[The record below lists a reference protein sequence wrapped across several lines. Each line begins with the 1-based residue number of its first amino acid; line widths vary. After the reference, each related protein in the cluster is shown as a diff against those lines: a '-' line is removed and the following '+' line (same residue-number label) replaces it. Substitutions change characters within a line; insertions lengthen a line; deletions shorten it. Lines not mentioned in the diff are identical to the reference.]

1 MVSKWIK
8 CFSVILAALCLVVC
22 IAGCDGGNGSSDS
35 SSTSSGTEGET
46 KPPHKVGY
54 IFHDKVDDPTFSA
67 EMNYQRTLAANRS
80 GMDTCYIDNVS
91 ITDFE
96 AAVKKLVEAG
106 CTDIVSGSSVFASRL
121 SSISNRYMN
130 INFIGYG
137 TTGGGS
143 NVSSYTE
150 LPYQGAYAGGIAA
163 AYNSYTRNIGF
174 VGDNDM
180 LYVTPVINAAALGA
194 QAVFSTAKLYA
205 AGATRD
211 NEIENAIDA
220 LIARD
225 CDVIICYTSSTH
237 AEEYCEEKG
246 VKFVGCHD
254 FSEKEGEYTKMLMY
268 FYALR
273 DSYFLAQFK
282 QMQFDTWTPGVYT
295 GRMGN
300 GIICISEVLS
310 ANKDQGLDKDQ
321 GLQQVL
327 NTLVSKLSSGGEI
340 FSGQLIDNKG
350 VARYLQSDVMSE
362 QQIFSMDWYVEGV
375 TVVGDYRVPRLT
387 LPDNPLE
394 IKV

>member
-1 MVSKWIK
+1 MIAKWIK
-8 CFSVILAALCLVVC
+8 CFSAILAALCLVVC

-35 SSTSSGTEGET
+35 SSDSSNSEEDN
-46 KPPHKVGY
+46 KPRHKVGY

-67 EMNYQRTLAANRS
+67 EMNNQRILAANRS
-80 GMDTCYIDNVS
+80 NADTCYIDNVS

-96 AAVKKLVEAG
+96 AAVRKLAEAG
-106 CTDIVSGSSVFASRL
+106 CTDIVSGSSVFASML
-121 SSISNRYMN
+121 GSISNKYMN

-137 TTGGGS
+137 VTGGGS

-163 AYNSYTRNIGF
+163 AYNSHTRNIGF

-180 LYVTPVINAAALGA
+180 LYLRPVINAAALGT
-194 QAVFSTAKLYA
+194 QAVFSTAKLYV

-211 NEIENAIDA
+211 KEIEKAIDE
-220 LIARD
+220 LLARN
-225 CDVIICYTSSTH
+225 CDVIICYTSSMH
-237 AEEYCEEKG
+237 AEEYCEKKG

-254 FSEKEGEYTKMLMY
+254 FSEKESEYTKMLMY

-282 QMQFDTWTPGVYT
+282 QMQLDTWEPGVYT

-300 GIICISEVLS
+300 GIICISEALS
-310 ANKDQGLDKDQ
+310 ANKDQE
-321 GLQQVL
+321 LQRVL
-327 NTLVSKLSSGGEI
+327 NALVSKLASGGEI

-350 VARYLQSDVMSE
+350 VARYLQSDTMTE
-362 QQIFSMDWYVEGV
+362 QQIFAMDWYVDGV
-375 TVVGDYRVPRLT
+375 NVVGDYRDPQLT
-387 LPDNPLE
+387 LPPNPLE
-394 IKV
+394 IKT

>member
-1 MVSKWIK
+1 MISKWIK

-35 SSTSSGTEGET
+35 SSDSSGTEGEV

-54 IFHDKVDDPTFSA
+54 IFHGKADDPTFSA
-67 EMNYQRTLAANRS
+67 EMNAQRILAANRS
-80 GMDTCYIDNVS
+80 SMDTCYIDGVS

-96 AAVKKLVEAG
+96 AAVQKLVEAG
-106 CTDIVSGSSVFASRL
+106 CTDIVSGSSVFASKL
-121 SSISNRYMN
+121 STISNRYMN

-137 TTGGGS
+137 MTGGGS
-143 NVSSYTE
+143 NVSAYTE

-163 AYNSYTRNIGF
+163 AYNSHTRNIGF

-180 LYVTPVINAAALGA
+180 LYVMPVANAAALGA
-194 QAVFSTAKLYA
+194 QAVFSTAKLYV

-211 NEIENAIDA
+211 NEIEDAIDD
-220 LIARD
+220 LLARN
-225 CDVIICYTSSTH
+225 CDVIICYTNSTH
-237 AEEYCEEKG
+237 AEDYCEEKG

-254 FSEKEGEYTKMLMY
+254 FSEKEADYTKMLMY
-268 FYALR
+268 FYAAR

-282 QMQFDTWTPGVYT
+282 QMQLDTWTTGVYT
-295 GRMGN
+295 GSMGN
-300 GIICISEVLS
+300 GIICISEALS
-310 ANKDQGLDKDQ
+310 ANKDQGADKDK

-350 VARYLQSDVMSE
+350 VARYLQSDVMTE
-362 QQIFSMDWYVEGV
+362 QQIFSMNWYVEGV
-375 TVVGDYRVPRLT
+375 TVVGNYRGPQYT

-394 IKV
+394 IKT

>member
-8 CFSVILAALCLVVC
+8 CFSAILAALCLVIC

-35 SSTSSGTEGET
+35 SSDSSGTEGEI

-54 IFHDKVDDPTFSA
+54 IFHDNVDDPTFSA
-67 EMNYQRTLAANRS
+67 EMNYQRILAANRS
-80 GMDTCYIDNVS
+80 SMDTCYIDNVS

-106 CTDIVSGSSVFASRL
+106 CTDIVSGSSVFSNKL
-121 SSISNRYMN
+121 GSISNKYMN

-137 TTGGGS
+137 RTGGGS
-143 NVSSYTE
+143 NVSAYTE

-163 AYNSYTRNIGF
+163 AYNSHTRNIGF

-180 LYVTPVINAAALGA
+180 LYLIPTINAAALGT
-194 QAVFSTAKLYA
+194 QAVFSTAKLHI

-211 NEIENAIDA
+211 NEIEDAIDA
-220 LIARD
+220 LLERN
-225 CDVIICYTSSTH
+225 CDVIICYTGSMH

-254 FSEKEGEYTKMLMY
+254 FSEKESDYTKMLMY
-268 FYALR
+268 FYAAR

-282 QMQFDTWTPGVYT
+282 QMQLDTWEPGVYT
-295 GRMGN
+295 GNMGN
-300 GIICISEVLS
+300 GIICVSEALS
-310 ANKDQGLDKDQ
+310 ANKDQDDQ
-321 GLQQVL
+321 ELQRVL
-327 NTLVSKLSSGGEI
+327 NTLVSKLSTGGEI

-350 VARYLQSDVMSE
+350 VVRYLQTDTMSE
-362 QQIFSMDWYVEGV
+362 QDIFSMDWYVEGV
-375 TVVGDYRVPRLT
+375 SVVGNYRGPQYT

-394 IKV
+394 IKT